1 MEEKLV
7 INLIKTITWQSILVE
22 GQHKMRAHLDPSYIP
37 QEVRLHDSISTVKHS
52 FSSVIAKTL
61 NGLREHEILTCITVE
76 MRPHTMIET
85 MNQFGQFRQGCV
97 SSMMLVIDID
107 ARHFE
112 LTRNALVQADAEV
125 SDLSAGM
132 ASGMQL

>member
-1 MEEKLV
+1 
-7 INLIKTITWQSILVE
+7 
-22 GQHKMRAHLDPSYIP
+22 
-37 QEVRLHDSISTVKHS
+37 
-52 FSSVIAKTL
+52 
-61 NGLREHEILTCITVE
+61 
-76 MRPHTMIET
+76 MIET